1 MRPSVIHGAA
11 THFFLSS
18 TLNVERFCLMRVVVI
33 NTGTEILLGDVLNT
47 HLTFIAR
54 EIFPLR
60 LRVERQISVPD
71 GSAIRDALRENF
83 ERADLIFVT
92 GGLGP
97 TTDDITRELTAELL
111 GLELVSDPELETSI
125 TQRLRTRGIR
135 LTDRILRQAQV
146 PRGAEVLPNENG
158 SAPGLYLAA
167 DLNAAG
173 ASPHLFLLP
182 GPPRELEPMFVQSVV
197 PILQRV
203 VRQEE
208 AFACR
213 SYRIV
218 GMGESYVEEAV
229 GPQLLALSGLELG
242 YCARMGEVDLR
253 VIGSIDVLEK
263 ADAIVRAKLSAAIF
277 STSSENLETVIVRQ
291 LAAKKATLAVA
302 ESCTGGFLAHRLT
315 NVAGASEVFLAGYVT
330 YSNQAKT
337 SALGV
342 DPGAIA
348 EHGAVSENVA
358 CALAEGALATSKA
371 SFALATTGIAGPG
384 GGSEAK
390 PVGTAYIA
398 LAGGG
403 QTVVRRLFFPTDRET
418 FKQLA
423 TQMAL
428 NLLRERLAKP

>member
-1 MRPSVIHGAA
+1 
-11 THFFLSS
+11 
-18 TLNVERFCLMRVVVI
+18 MRVVVI

-47 HLTFIAR
+47 HLTFIAH

-71 GSAIRDALRENF
+71 GTAIRDVLEENF
-83 ERADLIFVT
+83 GRAELIVVT

-97 TTDDITRELTAELL
+97 TTDDITREITAELL
-111 GLELVSDPELETSI
+111 GLELVPDPELEISI

-146 PRGAEVLPNENG
+146 PRGAAVLPNENG

-167 DLNAAG
+167 GLNAAS

-182 GPPRELEPMFVQSVV
+182 GPPRELQPMFVQSVV
-197 PILQRV
+197 PILQRL
-203 VRQEE
+203 VRREE

-253 VIGSIDVLEK
+253 VIGSIEVLEK
-263 ADAIVRAKLSAAIF
+263 ADFIVRSKLSAAIF

-291 LAAKKATLAVA
+291 LAEKKATLAVA

-315 NVAGASEVFLAGYVT
+315 NVPGASEVFLAGYVT
-330 YSNQAKT
+330 YSNEAKIST
-337 SALGV
+337 LGV
-342 DPGAIA
+342 APGAIA
-348 EHGAVSENVA
+348 EHGAVSETVA
-358 CALAEGALATSKA
+358 RAMADGALAKSKA

-398 LAGGG
+398 LAGDGR
-403 QTVVRRLFFPTDRET
+403 TVVRHLFFPTDRET

-423 TQMAL
+423 TQTAL
-428 NLLRERLAKP
+428 NLLRERLAKA